1 MFVRM
6 VKQLNLSS
14 YICGDYNIDLLK
26 IKTNKHFNDFFDNFI
41 SVGFL
46 PKITL
51 PTRFTEQSSTLIDNV
66 FSNNIE
72 EREISGILLN
82 HISDHQFLFTY
93 IEKLLYIE
101 KVPKF
106 IDIEKTDANSLENFI
121 QELNDM
127 NIYDQ
132 LLKPIDSC
140 PHENYDI
147 FMKLIQDAK
156 NLHFPKKTVK
166 FIK

>member
-1 MFVRM
+1 M
-6 VKQLNLSS
+6 
-14 YICGDYNIDLLK
+14 LK
-26 IKTNKHFNDFFDNFI
+26 IKTNKHFKDFFDNLI
-41 SVGFL
+41 TVGFF
-46 PKITL
+46 PKIAL

-66 FSNNIE
+66 FSNNLE
-72 EREISGILLN
+72 ERESSGILLN

-93 IEKLLYIE
+93 IEKLSYIE

-106 IDIEKTDANSLENFI
+106 VEIEKFDVNSLENFI

-132 LLKPIDSC
+132 LLKPIDSS

-156 NLHFPKKTVK
+156 NLHFQRKQLSL
-166 FIK
+166 IKRSTKNLNG